1 MLFGQKV
8 PSVTLIILS
17 FIKVFYSVYED
28 HYNFILLVLNIKKNT
43 YVRLRIVCQKML
55 NRKNLLQF

>member
-28 HYNFILLVLNIKKNT
+28 HYNFILLVLYIKKNT
-43 YVRLRIVCQKML
+43 YVRLIIVCQKML

>member
-28 HYNFILLVLNIKKNT
+28 HNNFILLVLNIKKNT
-43 YVRLRIVCQKML
+43 YVRLIIVCQKML

>member
-43 YVRLRIVCQKML
+43 YVRLIIVCQKML